1 MSAEFHLI
9 HNELVGHVE
18 LSEDKLFLLEAITI
32 TTNEIAKHLG
42 VSLSELLTDI
52 WKTHHV
58 QNRV

>member
-9 HNELVGHVE
+9 HNELVGHIE
-18 LSEDKLFLLEAITI
+18 LSDDSLFLLEVITI